1 VTFQF
6 DPVVLTAFALAL
18 VRAAAWLFFSPPF
31 NTRMIPTSVKAG
43 IAASFALC
51 AAPRIA
57 AAGDVPT
64 STAGFL
70 GALLTQVLIG
80 VSLGLLTT
88 VLVNALQAAGSLV
101 DLFAGFSL
109 AATYDPI
116 NGSQVA
122 IFGRFYELLAITI
135 LFTSNAYLILVSG
148 WFRSFEVVPASGLEI
163 TDIADMFTK
172 NLGQFFIAA
181 IEVAGP
187 VLACLFLSELMLGVL
202 SRAAPSLNVFSLAF
216 PLRVLIALIVV
227 GLALPLIGPAIGNLV
242 NDAVAPLGTAI
253 APLGTG

>member
-6 DPVVLTAFALAL
+6 DPVLLTAFALAL

-43 IAASFALC
+43 IAASLALC

-57 AAGDVPT
+57 ASGDVPLG
-64 STAGFL
+64 TAGFL
-70 GALLTQVLIG
+70 GALLTQVLVG
-80 VSLGLLTT
+80 VSLGLLTM

-109 AATYDPI
+109 AAVYDPSS
-116 NGSQVA
+116 GSQVS
-122 IFGRFYELLAITI
+122 IFGRFYELVAFTL
-135 LFTSNAYLILVSG
+135 LFTTNAYLILVNG
-148 WFRSFEVVPASGLEI
+148 WFRSFEVVPASGFSI
-163 TDIADMFTK
+163 TSIADMFTK
-172 NLGQFFIAA
+172 NLAQFFIAA

-187 VLACLFLSELMLGVL
+187 VLGCLFLSELLLGIL

-216 PLRVLIALIVV
+216 PLRVLVALVVV
-227 GLALPLIGPAIGNLV
+227 GLALPLIAPAIGNLV
-242 NDAVAPLGTAI
+242 LNAVSPFGS
-253 APLGTG
+253 G